1 MPVIPIKLESNL
13 VEKLDALVGVG
24 KFKNRSHAIREILND
39 RLAREGIVPQADKE
53 REKRINRV
61 IQLMQSQKQP
71 FFHIITE
78 KTAVD
83 LITEGRER

>member
-24 KFKNRSHAIREILND
+24 KFKNRSQAIREILND

-83 LITEGRER
+83 LIAEGRER